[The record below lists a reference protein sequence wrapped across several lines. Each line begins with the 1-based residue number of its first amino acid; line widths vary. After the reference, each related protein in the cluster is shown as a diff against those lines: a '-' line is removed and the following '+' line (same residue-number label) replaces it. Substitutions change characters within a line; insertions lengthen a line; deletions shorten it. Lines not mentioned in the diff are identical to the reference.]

1 MRVVRKW
8 PKLDIELMLMNK
20 QGLLANVRL
29 AQLCAVSNPSSDPCY
44 PLVHPLQDLQRGGRH

>member
-8 PKLDIELMLMNK
+8 PKLDIELMLVNK
-20 QGLLANVRL
+20 QGVRL